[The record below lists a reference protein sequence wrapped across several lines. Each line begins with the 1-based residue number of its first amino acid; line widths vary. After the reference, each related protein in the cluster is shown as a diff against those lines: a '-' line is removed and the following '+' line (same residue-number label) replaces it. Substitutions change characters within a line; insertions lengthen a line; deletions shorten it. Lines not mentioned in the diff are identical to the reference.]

1 MKLYQVMFAALLAL
15 SQACLAASPTE
26 TTIRQLEQ
34 DQAKAAITRDR
45 AALEK
50 LFAPDFRVI
59 SPSGAINTK
68 DELITILTNNATPPY
83 ASAAYETDIVR
94 DYGDI
99 VVSIGRDIVVPNTGA
114 QAGKTIQRR
123 VTQVWKRDKGSWQLT
138 LPQAN
143 LISGTSARA
152 P

>member
-1 MKLYQVMFAALLAL
+1 MKLYNALFAVALLGLAHT
-15 SQACLAASPTE
+15 SLAASPME

-45 AALEK
+45 GALEK
-50 LFAPDFRVI
+50 LFAPEFRVI
-59 SPSGAINTK
+59 NPSGAISTK
-68 DELITILTNNATPPY
+68 EELITILTNGAAPPY

-123 VTQVWKRDKGSWQLT
+123 VTQVWKRDKGTWQLT
-138 LPQAN
+138 LRHAN
-143 LISGTSARA
+143 IITT